1 MAGRAPVA
9 VVGAGVKAPGGTTVD
24 ELWASLSRGRSTAAP
39 YHDERWGPAPRL
51 LACSVEGFD
60 PAAYVTAAEARR
72 MDRSHLLAIGAA
84 QDAMDGVVGAPRP
97 PPERCAVVCGV
108 GYGVAALVEQQVTTL
123 FDRGLRGISPLAIPM
138 AMPSSVDAHLSLRFG
153 FAGPCSTVSTAC
165 ASGADAI
172 GQGVELLRRGAA
184 DLVLAG
190 GVDALL
196 TYTIVSLFLR
206 MEVMSANVAQPERAS
221 RPFDVDRDGFVMGE
235 GAGFVVLQR
244 AEDAE
249 AAGRDTL
256 GLVTG
261 YGACAEAHHLVA
273 PDPDG
278 AGARR
283 AMALA
288 LDDAGTAPAAISHVN
303 AHGTSTRLND
313 LTEARAVTAV
323 FGEDSAAG
331 HLGEGHDRAPH
342 RRLGSGRV
350 HRRSALVAGT
360 ARAARRRAA
369 DARSRDHAR
378 RRAGRAEGDRTRPVP
393 VELVRLRRSRRRAR
407 AQRPLSSSSS
417 RQRSTRPAASRPTS
431 NRTGARTSCQ
441 YVRSG
446 PRSST
451 RKPSCRHMALTGAD
465 IIPQATPNPRRRT
478 SRYNPPS
485 SRTKVLWLASWCDG
499 ATTIRPTSDHAAPRL
514 DHQRARLLGGQRAG
528 REHEATGAHRGRS
541 VPAEDVDRGGVERV
555 VLAPA
560 VQLVGAEPTLG

>member
-24 ELWASLSRGRSTAAP
+24 ELWASLCAGRSTAAP

-206 MEVMSANVAQPERAS
+206 MEVMSANVARPERAS

-323 FGEDSAAG
+323 FGEDAPPVTSVKGTTG
-331 HLGEGHDRAPH
+331 HLIG
-342 RRLGSGRV
+342 GSGAV
-350 HRRSALVAGT
+350 ECIVGLRSLQERLVPPVAGLQT
-360 ARAARRRAA
+360 LDPEITLDVVQGAPRAI
-369 DARSRDHAR
+369 
-378 RRAGRAEGDRTRPVP
+378 GPGPC
-393 VELVRLRRSRRRAR
+393 
-407 AQRPLSSSSS
+407 LSSSFGFGGHDAVLVLS
-417 RQRSTRPAASRPTS
+417 
-431 NRTGARTSCQ
+431 AR
-441 YVRSG
+441 
-446 PRSST
+446 
-451 RKPSCRHMALTGAD
+451 
-465 IIPQATPNPRRRT
+465 
-478 SRYNPPS
+478 
-485 SRTKVLWLASWCDG
+485 
-499 ATTIRPTSDHAAPRL
+499 
-514 DHQRARLLGGQRAG
+514 
-528 REHEATGAHRGRS
+528 
-541 VPAEDVDRGGVERV
+541 
-555 VLAPA
+555 
-560 VQLVGAEPTLG
+560 